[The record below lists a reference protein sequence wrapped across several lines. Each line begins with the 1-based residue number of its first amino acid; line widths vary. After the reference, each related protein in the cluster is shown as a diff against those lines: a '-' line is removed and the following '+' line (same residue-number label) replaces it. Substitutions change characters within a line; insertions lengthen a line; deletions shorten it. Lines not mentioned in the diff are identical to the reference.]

1 MASRPSSA
9 SAVAPP
15 AAIKVRT
22 LSRTSSGR
30 TPRQS
35 ASRYRSHWGLYWSAE
50 KRSGSPSPLHAVVT

>member
-1 MASRPSSA
+1 MAEALLASHLAAASMGGASGEWAPASRQMAPRPSSA

-30 TPRQS
+30 TPR
-35 ASRYRSHWGLYWSAE
+35 
-50 KRSGSPSPLHAVVT
+50 